1 MNDVAAEQALE
12 TRLGLEAALRSM
24 ALPHHP
30 RHDRAT
36 DSQWILASTKGY
48 RAEVTRVDR
57 AVVALLSDDH
67 LTAAHELDAAGPVGT
82 ALMCLRAA
90 LQAQRHTR
98 ATRRRLAG
106 PPSVSPGPSLTCAH
120 LSALDAAV
128 LIAAADRHVWD
139 SALAPAETLM
149 ADLITPAG
157 STATV
162 SPLTRVAAELVT
174 LPLLARRAHA
184 AVFAAGLARV
194 IMSTAP
200 PGAGSALSC
209 ARRHAALTIAY
220 VTADDVRLAAGTL
233 HRSPPG

>member
-1 MNDVAAEQALE
+1 MSDVAAEQALE

-24 ALPHHP
+24 AMP
-30 RHDRAT
+30 RRHERAT
-36 DSQWILASTKGY
+36 DSRWILESTKGY
-48 RAEVTRVDR
+48 RAEATRVDR

-90 LQAQRHTR
+90 LLAQRHTR
-98 ATRRRLAG
+98 ATRRRPAG
-106 PPSVSPGPSLTCAH
+106 QPSVDPGLSLARAH

-128 LIAAADRHVWD
+128 LVAAADRHVWD
-139 SALAPAETLM
+139 CALAPAETLM

-157 STATV
+157 PPATI
-162 SPLTRVAAELVT
+162 SPLTRIAAELVT

-184 AVFAAGLARV
+184 AVFTAGLASALR
-194 IMSTAP
+194 STAP
-200 PGAGSALSC
+200 PDAGSALSC

-220 VTADDVRLAAGTL
+220 VTAHEVRLAAGTL